1 MHTTASTA
9 TATVLPSTASPS
21 NTSIAPTSINSTSNT
36 YFLSLLLLLEL
47 SLPIVLPNNRIS
59 AMLPIASLLRYSNIG
74 WEDYLSIESFG
85 IDHYLHSFFIRTIP
99 RTSERG
105 RPKLRTVGGPPGLAF
120 NCTLGTGRI
129 FVTGHSPLHT
139 STYYRSGRRT
149 TRSECGYQV
158 SKSYQSNSLFT
169 FPFLR

>member
-1 MHTTASTA
+1 MIQKLREQPPTCFQLVGILATPERSHCLLHHSQASWVVT
-9 TATVLPSTASPS
+9 
-21 NTSIAPTSINSTSNT
+21 
-36 YFLSLLLLLEL
+36 
-47 SLPIVLPNNRIS
+47 LPIVLPNNRIS